1 VVRHS
6 AHFLASAS
14 RTDAHRPGNNPSL
27 PNVVATGSLVG
38 SGPAVSLLLANWPAP
53 ARVRARRCI
62 DLSWRVVTPPEQPSS
77 ESDIPEQFRIRQAK
91 RERLLADGR
100 TPYPVEVA
108 RTHTLAEIRRAYP
121 DLEANTETGQVVGV
135 AGRVMF
141 ARNSGKLCFA
151 TLQEGDGTHLQAM
164 ISLDRVGQ
172 ESLDAW
178 KSDVDL
184 GDIVFVHGEVI
195 SSRRGELS
203 VLGDSWQIVSKALR
217 PLPVAHKEMSEEA
230 RVRQRYVDL
239 IVRPEARTIARQRVA
254 VVRAVREALHRRGF
268 LEVETPM
275 LQTLAGG
282 AAARPFVT
290 HSNALD
296 ADLYLRIAPEL
307 FLKRCLVGGFE
318 RVFELNRV
326 FRNEGADSTHSPE
339 FAMLET
345 YQAYG
350 TYDDSAV
357 ATREIIQE
365 VADEAI
371 GTRKLPLPDG
381 SIYDID
387 GEWDSIQMYPSLS
400 EALGEEISPVTPA
413 ERLWQIADRLGVDI
427 PRDRGFGH
435 GKLVEELWEHTVGN
449 KLWAPTFVRD
459 FPVETTPLTAPH
471 RTIEGVTEK
480 WDLYVRHIELATGY
494 SELIDPV
501 IQRERFEA
509 QARAAA
515 AGDDEAMAL
524 DEDFLAALEYAMPP
538 STGTGMGIDRL
549 LMALTGLSI
558 RETVLFPIVR
568 RQIN

>member
-1 VVRHS
+1 MTEPHPPRT
-6 AHFLASAS
+6 APAADAT
-14 RTDAHRPGNNPSL
+14 TDA
-27 PNVVATGSLVG
+27 
-38 SGPAVSLLLANWPAP
+38 
-53 ARVRARRCI
+53 
-62 DLSWRVVTPPEQPSS
+62 
-77 ESDIPEQFRIRQAK
+77 DIPEQYRIRQAK
-91 RERLLADGR
+91 RERLLAEGR
-100 TPYPVEVA
+100 EPYPVEVA
-108 RTHTLAEIRRAYP
+108 RTHSLAEIRAAYP
-121 DLEANTETGQVVGV
+121 DLPADAETGQIVGV

-151 TLQEGDGTHLQAM
+151 TLQEGDGTQLQAM
-164 ISLDRVGQ
+164 ISLNKVGQ
-172 ESLDAW
+172 EALDAW
-178 KSDVDL
+178 KADVDL
-184 GDIVFVHGEVI
+184 GDIVYVHGEVI

-203 VLGDSWQIVSKALR
+203 VLADFWQMASKALR

-254 VVRAVREALHRRGF
+254 VVRALRSALERRGF

-307 FLKRCLVGGFE
+307 FLKRALVGGFE

-357 ATREIIQE
+357 VTRELIQE

-371 GTRKLPLPDG
+371 GTRAVPLPDG
-381 SIYDID
+381 TVYDLD
-387 GEWDSIQMYPSLS
+387 GEWRSIEMYPSLS
-400 EALGEEISPVTPA
+400 EALAEEITPETPA
-413 ERLWQIADRLGVDI
+413 EKLWAIADRLGLEI
-427 PRDRGFGH
+427 PRDRGYGH

-449 KLWAPTFVRD
+449 TLWAPTFVRD
-459 FPVETTPLTAPH
+459 FPVETTPLTRPH
-471 RTIEGVTEK
+471 RTIDGVTEK
-480 WDLYVRHIELATGY
+480 WDLYIRRFELATGY
-494 SELIDPV
+494 SELTDPV

-509 QARAAA
+509 QAKAAA
-515 AGDDEAMAL
+515 AGDDEAMVL

-549 LMALTGLSI
+549 MMALTGLSI

-568 RQIN
+568 RHGN